1 MGARSGAEYLRAL
14 RDGREIWLDGQR
26 VEDVTEDP
34 RLGRAARSIA
44 ALYDLQSRADLR
56 ERMTFASPATGDGVG
71 MAFLPPKSSQD
82 LVRRREAFKV
92 WADYGCGMVGRAP
105 DFLSAILTGFAS
117 AHEFFAQGG
126 KAYSENILRY
136 HTEARENDWCLTHAL
151 SKPVSAS
158 AEPLCVV
165 DENDRGI
172 VVTGARTLATLAPFS
187 DEIVVFPGPS
197 PGQFRK
203 EDAARYA
210 FAFCLPVATPGLRF
224 ICRES
229 LDAGRPV
236 ADHPLA
242 SRFDEE
248 DAVAVFDRVQ
258 VPYERLF
265 LQGDSDLGNALWRD
279 TQAYNHGMHQFMVKN
294 LAKAEFVLGVT
305 ALVAE
310 SGGAAR
316 HLHVQSMLGE
326 IVDAAE
332 TVRAF
337 LRAAEAD
344 AVPGPSGT
352 VLPNPETLD
361 TARNYFPVVYPRL
374 IEILQ
379 LIGAS
384 GHITHV
390 SDAMASGEMTEV
402 IEKYYG
408 AGELSGRERN
418 KLLKLAWD
426 TACSAFAGRQVLYER
441 YFDGDVFRRR
451 GVRYTDYVRK
461 AEVCARV
468 QAFLARD

>member
-14 RDGREIWLDGQR
+14 RDDREIWLDGTR
-26 VEDVTEDP
+26 VKDVTEDP
-34 RLGRAARSIA
+34 RLCRAARSIA

-56 ERMTFASPATGDGVG
+56 ERMTFKSPATGKDVG
-71 MAFLPPKSSQD
+71 MAFMQPKSSQD

-92 WADYGCGMVGRAP
+92 WSDYGCGMVGRAP
-105 DFLSAILTGFAS
+105 DFLSAIITGFAS
-117 AHEFFAQGG
+117 AHAYFAQGG
-126 KAYSENILRY
+126 EAYGENILRY
-136 HTEARENDWCLTHAL
+136 HADARENDWCLTHAL
-151 SKPVSAS
+151 SKPVSDS
-158 AEPLCVV
+158 ADPLRVV
-165 DENDRGI
+165 AENDRGI
-172 VVTGARTLATLAPFS
+172 VVSGARTLATLAPFS
-187 DEIVVFPGPS
+187 DEIVIFPGPT
-197 PGQFRK
+197 PGQLRK

-210 FAFCLPVATPGLRF
+210 FAFCVPIATPGLKF

-229 LDAGRPV
+229 LDIGRSV

-248 DAVAVFDRVQ
+248 DAVAVFDQ
-258 VPYERLF
+258 VEVPFERLF
-265 LQGDSDLGNALWRD
+265 LKGDSELGNGMWRG

-310 SGGAAR
+310 SSGVDK

-344 AVPGPSGT
+344 AVPGPAGT

-384 GHITHV
+384 GHVMHV
-390 SDAMASGEMTEV
+390 ADAMTSSEVADV
-402 IEKYYG
+402 IEKYYSSG
-408 AGELSGRERN
+408 DLNGRERN

-451 GVRYTDYVRK
+451 GARYTGYTRK
-461 AEVCARV
+461 AEVCERV
-468 QAFLARD
+468 QAFLKRD

>member
-14 RDGREIWLDGQR
+14 RDDREIWLDGQR

-44 ALYDLQSRADLR
+44 GLYDLQSRADLG
-56 ERMTFASPATGDGVG
+56 ERMTFASPATGDAVG
-71 MAFLPPKSSQD
+71 MAFLQPKSAQD

-105 DFLSAILTGFAS
+105 DFLSVIITGFAS
-117 AHEFFAQGG
+117 AYAYFAQGG
-126 KAYSENILRY
+126 AAYGENILRY
-136 HTEARENDWCLTHAL
+136 HAAARENDWCLTHAL
-151 SKPVSAS
+151 SKPVSDS
-158 AEPLCVV
+158 AEPLRVV
-165 DENDRGI
+165 AENDRGI

-187 DEIVVFPGPS
+187 DEIVIFPGPT
-197 PGQFRK
+197 PGQLRK

-210 FAFCLPVATPGLRF
+210 FAFCIPVATPGLKF

-229 LDAGRPV
+229 LDIGRSA

-248 DAVAVFDRVQ
+248 DAVAVFDAVQ

-265 LQGDSDLGNALWRD
+265 LKGDSDLGNGLWRG
-279 TQAYNHGMHQFMVKN
+279 TQAYNHGVHQFTVKN

-305 ALVAE
+305 MLVAE
-310 SGGAAR
+310 SSGADK
-316 HLHVQSMLGE
+316 HPHVLGMLGE

-332 TVRAF
+332 TLRAF
-337 LRAAEAD
+337 LRAAETD

-352 VLPNPETLD
+352 VIPNPETIE
-361 TARNYFPVVYPRL
+361 TARNYFPHIYPRL

-384 GHITHV
+384 GHVMHV
-390 SDAMASGEMTEV
+390 ADAMTSSEV
-402 IEKYYG
+402 ADLVDKYYG
-408 AGELSGRERN
+408 SGNLNGRERN

-441 YFDGDVFRRR
+441 YFDGDIFRRR
-451 GVRYTDYVRK
+451 GVRYAGYTRK
-461 AEVCARV
+461 AEICERV
-468 QAFLARD
+468 QAFLKRD